1 MSLTLLTCYKWSIG
15 KKIFSSICEISIL
28 RQFVNKKIN
37 SIHASNWL
45 RVMWNNCYVLL
56 MLVDKIGKFNDLS
69 KPLKYKSCKT
79 QKWILEVLHHIF
91 PLNYE

>member
-1 MSLTLLTCYKWSIG
+1 
-15 KKIFSSICEISIL
+15 
-28 RQFVNKKIN
+28 
-37 SIHASNWL
+37 
-45 RVMWNNCYVLL
+45 MWNNCYVLL